1 MSRSVVLVMV
11 AALLW
16 GTTGTAAFFLGTEVP
31 PLAIGAATMGLGGVV
46 LALLGGLA
54 SAQVVG
60 DSKGR
65 LWLVLGVV
73 GVMIY
78 PLTFYWGMSLAGIA
92 LGNLVALG
100 LGPLAVAALEWLVDK
115 SAPSMR
121 WRIAVG
127 IAVVGVV
134 VMSVGKVELGGDRV
148 SNVTAGV
155 ALAVAAGLSYG
166 LYTYAFGRLIDLG
179 HTPRAV
185 VGAVFGSASP
195 VLLIVV
201 MVTGA
206 GLFATPLQISLVAYL
221 VLGPMVIA
229 YLAFSRALLTLRS
242 SSVATLAL
250 LEPVAAGAL
259 GFVIV
264 GERLGP
270 LAVAGGAL
278 VLVSLVLVSRE
289 KSDRPGA

>member
-16 GTTGTAAFFLGTEVP
+16 GTTGTAAFFLGADVS
-31 PLAIGAATMGLGGVV
+31 PLAIGAATMGFGGLVLAVLGGS
-46 LALLGGLA
+46 A
-54 SAQVVG
+54 SAQVLVY
-60 DSKGR
+60 SKGR

-115 SAPSMR
+115 SAPSVR

-134 VMSVGKVELGGDRV
+134 IMSVGKVELGGDRV
-148 SNVTAGV
+148 SNVSAGV

-179 HTPRAV
+179 HTPRSV

-195 VLLIVV
+195 VLLIVL

-259 GFVIV
+259 GFLIV

-270 LAVAGGAL
+270 LALVGGAF

-289 KSDRPGA
+289 KSDRPGG

>member
-1 MSRSVVLVMV
+1 MSRSVVLVVV

-16 GTTGTAAFFLGTEVP
+16 GTTGTAAFFLGTDVS
-31 PLAIGAATMGLGGVV
+31 PLAIGAATMGFGGVV
-46 LALLGGLA
+46 LALLGGSA
-54 SAQVVG
+54 SALVLT

-65 LWLVLGVV
+65 LWVVLGVV
-73 GVMIY
+73 GVMVY

-100 LGPLAVAALEWLVDK
+100 LGPLAVAALEWVVDK
-115 SAPSMR
+115 SAPSVR

-127 IAVVGVV
+127 VAVVGVV
-134 VMSVGKVELGGDRV
+134 VMSVGNVELGGDRV
-148 SNVTAGV
+148 SNVSAGV

-195 VLLIVV
+195 VLLIVL

-206 GLFATPLQISLVAYL
+206 GLFATSLQISLVVYL
-221 VLGPMVIA
+221 VLGPMVVA
-229 YLAFSRALLTLRS
+229 YLAFSQALLTLRS

-259 GFVIV
+259 GLLIV

-270 LAVAGGAL
+270 LAVVGGAL

-289 KSDRPGA
+289 KSDRPGG

>member
-1 MSRSVVLVMV
+1 VVLVVV

-16 GTTGTAAFFLGTEVP
+16 GTTGTAAFFLGTDVS
-31 PLAIGAATMGLGGVV
+31 PLAIGAATMGFGGVV
-46 LALLGGLA
+46 LALLGGSA
-54 SAQVVG
+54 SALVLT

-65 LWLVLGVV
+65 LWVVLGVV
-73 GVMIY
+73 GVMVY

-100 LGPLAVAALEWLVDK
+100 LGPLAVAALEWVVDK
-115 SAPSMR
+115 SAPSVR

-127 IAVVGVV
+127 VAVVGVV
-134 VMSVGKVELGGDRV
+134 VMSVGNVELGGDRV
-148 SNVTAGV
+148 SNVSAGV

-195 VLLIVV
+195 VLLIVL

-206 GLFATPLQISLVAYL
+206 GLFATSLQISLVVYL
-221 VLGPMVIA
+221 VLGPMVVA
-229 YLAFSRALLTLRS
+229 YLAFSQALLTLRS

-259 GFVIV
+259 GFLIV

-270 LAVAGGAL
+270 LAVVGGAL

-289 KSDRPGA
+289 KSDRPGG

>member
-1 MSRSVVLVMV
+1 VSRSVVLVVV

-16 GTTGTAAFFLGTEVP
+16 GTTGTAAFFLGTDVS
-31 PLAIGAATMGLGGVV
+31 PLAIGAATMGFGGVV
-46 LALLGGLA
+46 LALLGGSA
-54 SAQVVG
+54 SALVLT

-65 LWLVLGVV
+65 LWVVLGVV
-73 GVMIY
+73 GVMVY

-100 LGPLAVAALEWLVDK
+100 LGPLAVAALEWVVDK
-115 SAPSMR
+115 SAPSVR

-127 IAVVGVV
+127 VAVVGVV
-134 VMSVGKVELGGDRV
+134 VMSVGNVELGGDRV
-148 SNVTAGV
+148 SNVSAGV

-195 VLLIVV
+195 VLLIVL

-206 GLFATPLQISLVAYL
+206 GLFATSLQISLVVYL
-221 VLGPMVIA
+221 VLGPMVVA
-229 YLAFSRALLTLRS
+229 YLAFSQALLTLRS

-259 GFVIV
+259 GFLIV

-270 LAVAGGAL
+270 LAVVGGAL

-289 KSDRPGA
+289 KSDRPGG

>member
-1 MSRSVVLVMV
+1 MSRSVVLVVV

-16 GTTGTAAFFLGTEVP
+16 GTTGTAAFFLGTDVS
-31 PLAIGAATMGLGGVV
+31 PLAIGAATMGFGGVV
-46 LALLGGLA
+46 LALLGGSA
-54 SAQVVG
+54 SALVLT

-65 LWLVLGVV
+65 LWVVLGVV
-73 GVMIY
+73 GVMVY

-100 LGPLAVAALEWLVDK
+100 LGPLAVAALEWVVDK
-115 SAPSMR
+115 SAPSVR

-127 IAVVGVV
+127 VAVVGVV
-134 VMSVGKVELGGDRV
+134 VMSVGNVELGGDRV
-148 SNVTAGV
+148 SNVSAGV

-195 VLLIVV
+195 VLLIVL

-206 GLFATPLQISLVAYL
+206 GLFATSLQISLVVYL
-221 VLGPMVIA
+221 VLGPMVVA
-229 YLAFSRALLTLRS
+229 YLAFSQALLTLRS

-259 GFVIV
+259 GFLIV

-270 LAVAGGAL
+270 LAVVGGAL

-289 KSDRPGA
+289 KSDRPGG